1 MNATAFDGIFSAM
14 LTPLKEDESYDAE
27 AGERLAHALLDE
39 GQRGLYVAGG
49 TGEEYAIDDSV
60 RVAAFGVT
68 ARASQVRGKN
78 ERIIAHVGGVPT
90 RRAASLARAAAEA
103 GCHAIA
109 AIPPHG
115 GKYSYEELTGYYRAL
130 AAATP
135 LPLFVYH
142 IPEVSGYDYSRE
154 HLSRWLEMPNVLG
167 MKFTS
172 FDLFRLERLAALHPD
187 KVIFSGA
194 DQMLAQGLAS
204 GARGAIGSTYNL
216 AGPLALRIYAAVRD
230 NNMAAAILLQG
241 RLNHFIEHFLA
252 EGRLRGFKALAAER
266 FGWASACSPAP
277 GLTPSTSA
285 LEGMRQA
292 LACALQL
299 DPATAA

>member
-1 MNATAFDGIFSAM
+1 M
-14 LTPLKEDESYDAE
+14 
-27 AGERLAHALLDE
+27 
-39 GQRGLYVAGG
+39 
-49 TGEEYAIDDSV
+49 
-60 RVAAFGVT
+60 
-68 ARASQVRGKN
+68 
-78 ERIIAHVGGVPT
+78 
-90 RRAASLARAAAEA
+90 ARAAAEA

-216 AGPLALRIYAAVRD
+216 AGPLAIRIHSAVR
-230 NNMAAAILLQG
+230 NNDIAAAMALQG
-241 RLNHFIEHFLA
+241 RLNRFIECFQT
-252 EGRLRGFKALAAER
+252 EGRLRGFKALAAGR
-266 FGWASACSPAP
+266 FGWTSARSPAP
-277 GLTPSTSA
+277 GITPEASTLKS
-285 LEGMRQA
+285 MRQTLEA
-292 LACALQL
+292 ALQL
-299 DPATAA
+299 DPVAAA